1 MEIFRKAG
9 GNVVNGSFFSWR
21 NICYSLQIE
30 CNEITYEKNFRQVQP
45 LGGFLFLIL
54 LFFKKGFGLKK
65 KMLLSERVFY
75 FIKWLEFFSSNSL
88 WNQCTCR
95 RFHDLF
101 SLVERNALRGP
112 FVLTFFAKV
121 DLLSFLGW
129 VFSKMDKEK
138 KSSTID
144 LFFSIE
150 IKSEPGFRSLRR
162 EKSVKGWVYV
172 FLLFDLV

>member
-1 MEIFRKAG
+1 MEILRKAG

-21 NICYSLQIE
+21 NIYYSLQIE
-30 CNEITYEKNFRQVQP
+30 CNEITYEKKLSSGST
-45 LGGFLFLIL
+45 LGGIPFSYSPVFKKRFWFKKKDVTFWKSFLFH
-54 LFFKKGFGLKK
+54 
-65 KMLLSERVFY
+65 KMAW
-75 FIKWLEFFSSNSL
+75 I
-88 WNQCTCR
+88 
-95 RFHDLF
+95 LF
-101 SLVERNALRGP
+101 SQLSLKWMHLTAFSRSFLVGWKKCSSRTIC
-112 FVLTFFAKV
+112 VDFFAKV
-121 DLLSFLGW
+121 DLLSFSGW

-138 KSSTID
+138 NSSTID